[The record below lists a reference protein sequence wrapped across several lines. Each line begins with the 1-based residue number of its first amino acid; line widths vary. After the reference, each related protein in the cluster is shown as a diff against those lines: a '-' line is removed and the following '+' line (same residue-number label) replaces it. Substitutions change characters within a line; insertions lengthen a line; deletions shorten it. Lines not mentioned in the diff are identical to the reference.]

1 MEERS
6 QKGADDQRQNEFSVT
21 YAGKEKDEI
30 HRIQENQADGYG
42 KRQCAGQVMAQIGRA
57 SCRERV

>member
-30 HRIQENQADGYG
+30 HRIQEKKEAKQALMKNGPSKNYI
-42 KRQCAGQVMAQIGRA
+42 KRPR
-57 SCRERV
+57 